1 MGMLII
7 VLFKELGVSSL
18 MTYVDKP
25 VKIPFPKLFGLNMKT
40 VAGLTGGMLEISTCN
55 QWYMYEFE
63 GEATTAD

>member
-1 MGMLII
+1 
-7 VLFKELGVSSL
+7 

-25 VKIPFPKLFGLNMKT
+25 VKVPFPQLFGLNMKT

-63 GEATTAD
+63 GEATTADR